1 MMEDKNSNSNG
12 AKFKEQLHT
21 TFLIVAIASF
31 ALGIAVN
38 YYTLKRLNAAK

>member
-1 MMEDKNSNSNG
+1 MEDKNTTPNG

-21 TFLIVAIASF
+21 AFLIIAIASF

-38 YYTLKRLNAAK
+38 YYTLKRLNAGK

>member
-1 MMEDKNSNSNG
+1 MEEKNTTTNG
-12 AKFKEQLHT
+12 AKFKESLHT

-38 YYTLKRLNAAK
+38 YYTLKRLNAGK

>member
-1 MMEDKNSNSNG
+1 MEDKNTTPNG

-38 YYTLKRLNAAK
+38 YYTLKRLNGAK